1 MIRVEDKMKT
11 GTQIKVDN
19 HTQTVITCSDCGA
32 TTHVKAGIDTKTA
45 RDAIQRPCKACN
57 PIHNHHCGQ
66 GWWIQFGL
74 KRNPYV
80 YGPMPRLRTSR
91 DYRMQEARRM
101 GWMAWTWDDEYK
113 EERKSH

>member
-1 MIRVEDKMKT
+1 M
-11 GTQIKVDN
+11 QIKVDN
-19 HTQTVITCSDCGA
+19 RTQAVITCSDCA
-32 TTHVKAGIDTKTA
+32 STTSVKAGIDTKTA

-57 PIHNHHCGQ
+57 PINNHHCGQ

-113 EERKSH
+113 EERRVSSSMYSK